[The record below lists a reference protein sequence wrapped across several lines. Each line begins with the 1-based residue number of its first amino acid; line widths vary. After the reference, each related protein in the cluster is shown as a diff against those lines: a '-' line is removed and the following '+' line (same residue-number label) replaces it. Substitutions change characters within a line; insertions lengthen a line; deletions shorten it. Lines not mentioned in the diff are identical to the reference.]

1 MSAEHPLNRF
11 PKGWDRERVQRLI
24 EHYDRLYLDEDPGE
38 DEADDFV
45 EESADEGDDQAFIQI
60 PRDLVPEVR
69 RLIAARKSA

>member
-11 PKGWDRERVQRLI
+11 PDGWDRERVQRLI
-24 EHYDRLYLDEDPGE
+24 EHYDRIYLEGS
-38 DEADDFV
+38 EADGDCTD
-45 EESADEGDDQAFIQI
+45 ADPEDVGDDQTLIQI